1 MFKRQFWLLERGRE
15 GGRSDSDSSSE
26 EETDEGG
33 SEAEAEAAEAAAS
46 EEEDEEEEEPA
57 AAAEPEAPEAE
68 SEGKKKRRAAFKCRV
83 CTKVLLLNE
92 ESVRKHLASK
102 KHQRRLA
109 AAGLDLAEADVIY
122 DGEGY
127 GEEMETHRERLAR
140 VKALAQA
147 AKARGAAAAGN
158 TSRRDTE
165 RGAGKKRQ
173 VRDQAADEGAKGGK
187 NKRKREK
194 RKQQVLA
201 EKKAA

>member
-15 GGRSDSDSSSE
+15 GGLSDSDSDSDSSE
-26 EETDEGG
+26 EETGEGG
-33 SEAEAEAAEAAAS
+33 SGSEAGAEAAEAEAAE
-46 EEEDEEEEEPA
+46 EEEDEEPA
-57 AAAEPEAPEAE
+57 AAVEPEAPEAE
-68 SEGKKKRRAAFKCRV
+68 SKGKKKRRAAFKCRV

-92 ESVRKHLASK
+92 DSVRKHLASK

-109 AAGLDLAEADVIY
+109 ASGLDLAEADVIY

-127 GEEMETHRERLAR
+127 GEEMETHRERLVR

-147 AKARGAAAAGN
+147 AKARGVAAGN

-165 RGAGKKRQ
+165 RGAGKKHK
-173 VRDQAADEGAKGGK
+173 DAADGAKGGK

-194 RKQQVLA
+194 RKQQALA
-201 EKKAA
+201 ERKVA